1 MHMIRY
7 SKPGHD
13 TAGSRFPH
21 QQWSSIPDAGNDS
34 WVLSLS
40 DLMTL
45 MLVFFLIW
53 TTLKMDRIKALPV
66 PTQPNHTAMTGPAR
80 DLESILMNMAPVQHR
95 KGNLIMVLEENL
107 TFDPGSAALS
117 ETGRAVIAR
126 IGAILS
132 HETGYELEIL
142 GHTDNTPISPDS
154 PWRSNIE
161 LSMARAAAVFNALAE
176 TGVSPVLM
184 KVQGL
189 GALFPIRHQNG
200 EIIPMSSRRVELVLR
215 PAH

>member
-1 MHMIRY
+1 MIRY
-7 SKPGHD
+7 GKPGHG
-13 TAGSRFPH
+13 TAGCRSPH
-21 QQWSSIPDAGNDS
+21 QQWDSVIDAGNDS

-53 TTLKMDRIKALPV
+53 TTVKMDRIKALPA
-66 PTQPNHTAMTGPAR
+66 PTQQAHISMTGPAK
-80 DLESILMNMAPVQHR
+80 DLESILMNMAPVRHHR
-95 KGNLIMVLEENL
+95 GNLIMVLEGNL
-107 TFDPGSAALS
+107 TFDPGSATLS
-117 ETGRAVIAR
+117 ETGRAVVRR

-142 GHTDNTPISPDS
+142 GHTDNTPMAPGS

-161 LSMARAAAVFNALAE
+161 LSMDRAAAVFNALAE
-176 TGVSPVLM
+176 AGVSPVRM

-189 GALFPIRHQNG
+189 GALYPVRHQDG

-215 PAH
+215 PAR